1 MRRILP
7 LLPLALLV
15 VGAARAGAQGTVS
28 VQGFGYAPGQLGSRA
43 AAMAGGNAEQDPE
56 SPINPAALGL
66 ARWSTLF
73 FQYAPEFRRVE
84 VNGAS
89 ERTSALRFPLIGGV
103 ARLGE
108 RARVGLSVSTL
119 LDRSFAVRRT
129 ATEVSGD
136 DTTRTTD
143 NFRNLGG
150 VSDFRFA
157 GSWRVGRALDVGAG
171 LHAITGENRLEV
183 SRAIGDTVE
192 LAVESRT
199 LSYSGG
205 ALSAGGALQVSSVL
219 NVAASVRRGLDL
231 RVRSGDTLVSRARV
245 PDRMGAGVQYTG
257 ITGTSLAARA
267 EYTKWTDMGGI
278 GSGNLHIFDTWEI
291 GAGADVTGPKFGSRN
306 LLLRA
311 GARWRELPFGVGAT
325 KVTELQYGG
334 GLGVVLPYERGMLE
348 AGMRRATRDAGSARE
363 TAWTLTLGVTVRP

>member
-1 MRRILP
+1 MRRISSLV
-7 LLPLALLV
+7 PLALLV
-15 VGAARAGAQGTVS
+15 AAASRAGAQGTVS

-43 AAMAGGNAEQDPE
+43 SAMAGGNAEQDPE

-66 ARWSTLF
+66 ARYSTLF

-84 VNGAS
+84 AGGAS

-103 ARLGE
+103 ARLGD
-108 RARVGLSVSTL
+108 RARVGLTVSTL
-119 LDRSFAVRRT
+119 LDRSYAVSRRT
-129 ATEVSGD
+129 TAVTGD
-136 DTTRTTD
+136 DTTVTSD

-150 VSDFRFA
+150 MSDFRFA
-157 GSWRVGRALDVGAG
+157 GSWRLGRALDLGAG
-171 LHAITGENRLEV
+171 VHAITGENRIEV
-183 SRAIGDTVE
+183 SREIGDTVE

-199 LSYSGG
+199 LSFSGG
-205 ALSAGGALQVSSVL
+205 ALSAGASLQLSTVL
-219 NVAASVRRGLDL
+219 NVAASARRGLDL
-231 RVRSGDTLVSRARV
+231 RARSGDTLVSKARV
-245 PDRMGAGVQYTG
+245 PDRFGAGIQYTG

-267 EYTKWTDMGGI
+267 EYTTWTNMAGL
-278 GSGNLHIFDTWEI
+278 GSANLTTFDTWEI
-291 GAGADVTGPKFGSRN
+291 GAGADVTGPKVGTRN

-311 GARWRELPFGVGAT
+311 GARWRELPFGVGST

-334 GLGVVLPYERGMLE
+334 GLGIVLPYERGMLE

>member
-1 MRRILP
+1 MRRISALV
-7 LLPLALLV
+7 PLALLV
-15 VGAARAGAQGTVS
+15 AGAARAGAQGSVS

-43 AAMAGGNAEQDPE
+43 SAMGGGNAEQDPE

-66 ARWSTLF
+66 SRYSTLF

-84 VNGAS
+84 VGGTS

-108 RARVGLSVSTL
+108 RARLGLSVSTL
-119 LDRSFAVRRT
+119 LDRSFAVSRRT
-129 ATEVSGD
+129 TSVSGD
-136 DTTRTTD
+136 DTTTTSD

-150 VSDFRFA
+150 MSDFRFA
-157 GSWRVGRALDVGAG
+157 GSWRLGRALDLGAG
-171 LHAITGENRLEV
+171 LHAITGENRIEI
-183 SRAIGDTVE
+183 SRSIGDTVE

-199 LSYSGG
+199 LSYSGS
-205 ALSAGGALQVSSVL
+205 AFSAGASLQLSSVL
-219 NVAASVRRGLDL
+219 NVSASARRGLDL
-231 RVRSGDTLVSRARV
+231 RARSGDTLVSRARV
-245 PDRMGAGVQYTG
+245 PDRFGAGIQYNG

-267 EYTKWTDMGGI
+267 EYTAWTDMGGLA
-278 GSGNLHIFDTWEI
+278 SANLATFDTWEI
-291 GAGADVTGPKFGSRN
+291 GAGADVTGPKLGTRN

-334 GLGVVLPYERGMLE
+334 GLGIVLPYERGMLE